1 MSDDKKLQVYFLS
14 DPFTEEVFY
23 VGIGQPGRSKA
34 HVGYVKTVLRRD
46 STSIFHH
53 PRHAKIASLLKSGH
67 EPLVSIVHEG
77 LSKNEAR
84 ASEVAYIAYYGRA
97 DLGTGPLL
105 NRTKGGEWISDC
117 PRSEEWLKRMSDSAK
132 IAQNR
137 PEVKALKSSKLKG
150 LKRTP
155 EQIEN
160 NRQGQLRI
168 SATKS
173 QQRTGAGNPAAKRCT
188 VNGVEYGSIAD
199 AARALGIKTHHLRG
213 KRYSLEV
220 LV

>member
-1 MSDDKKLQVYFLS
+1 MPNDKNLQVYFLS

-34 HVGYVKTVLRRD
+34 HVGYVKTALRKD

-53 PRHAKIASLLKSGH
+53 PRHAKIAELLKVGH
-67 EPLVSIVHEG
+67 EPLISIAHDG

-117 PRSEEWLKRMSDSAK
+117 PRTEEWLKNMASSARV
-132 IAQNR
+132 AQNR
-137 PEVKALKSSKLKG
+137 PEVKALKSAKLKG
-150 LKRTP
+150 QKRTA
-155 EQIEN
+155 EQVEN
-160 NRQGQLRI
+160 NRQGQLKIRDKI
-168 SATKS
+168 SKD
-173 QQRTGAGNPAAKRCT
+173 RMGGGNPNAKSCT
-188 VNGVEYGSIAD
+188 INGVLYGSKTE
-199 AARALGIKTHHLRG
+199 AARALGLKPWT
-213 KRYSLEV
+213 
-220 LV
+220 LVRKYL